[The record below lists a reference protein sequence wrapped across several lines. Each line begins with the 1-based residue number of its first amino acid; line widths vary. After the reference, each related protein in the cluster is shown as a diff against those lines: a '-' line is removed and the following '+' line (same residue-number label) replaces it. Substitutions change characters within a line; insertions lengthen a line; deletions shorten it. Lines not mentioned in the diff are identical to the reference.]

1 MEFFGKLGIDG
12 TKLVFQI
19 INFGIVLYLLNRW
32 MYKPLLGILAKR
44 KQEVADTLAR
54 AEKAQ
59 EESEQAKDRLEE
71 ELAEAR
77 EKAGE
82 IVTRA
87 EKQASETRKNAQE
100 EAMAQAE
107 EIVTQGKKAVEAE
120 KEGLMNSLQKDIAG
134 LVVAA
139 SGKVLGQEVSGKH
152 DAYIEGELKK

>member
-1 MEFFGKLGIDG
+1 MEFFGKLGIDV

-32 MYKPLLGILAKR
+32 VYKPLLDILAKR
-44 KQEVADTLAR
+44 KKEVADTLAR

-100 EAMAQAE
+100 EATAQAE
-107 EIVTQGKKAVEAE
+107 EIVAQGKKAIEAE
-120 KEGLMNSLQKDIAG
+120 KESLMDSVQKDIAG

-139 SGKVLGQEVSGKH
+139 SGKVLSKEVDGKH
-152 DAYIEGELKK
+152 DAFIEGELRK